1 MNGKHSFKRLEFTRH
16 ATQQAVDKRISVDAI
31 KGAFTDTS
39 EYYASGSHPGQ
50 YRMTGHGVCLVGVP
64 EGDTF
69 RVITLYLDRVI
80 TPLRPD
86 QIASGVTINRSR

>member
-1 MNGKHSFKRLEFTRH
+1 MTRKHTYKSMTFTRH
-16 ATQQAVDKRISVDAI
+16 ATQQAIDKRISADAI
-31 KGAFTDTS
+31 RSCFTDTS
-39 EYYASGSHPGQ
+39 EYYPSGSHPGQ

-86 QIASGVTINRSR
+86 QIARGERINRGQ

>member
-1 MNGKHSFKRLEFTRH
+1 MRHPFTSMTFTRH
-16 ATQQAVDKRISVDAI
+16 ATQVAVDKRISVDAI
-31 KGAFTDTS
+31 RGAFTDTS
-39 EYYASGSHPGQ
+39 EYYPSGSHPGQ

-64 EGDTF
+64 EGTVF

-86 QIASGVTINRSR
+86 QIAAGAVIRRGR